1 MHTAS
6 RPESTR
12 FRFTPRIWLVWL
24 AFFLIVAGV
33 RLWLVANFGSAI
45 PLQDQWDDEAARIL
59 KPYAEGTLGA
69 AQLFASHN
77 EHRPVIARLLALVL
91 FILNGQ
97 WDARLQMVANT
108 FVAASVAVIIAAIA
122 VRLIGAAR
130 RNVVLVAVGAL
141 ACLPYSWENTTW
153 GFQSSFYFLALFSVV
168 AIWGLVAHPPFSRAW
183 IVGALAA
190 VLACVSMGSGFLCA
204 AAVLAIVLPRALIHR
219 EAARLWVPTTA
230 CGLGVIILGFALR
243 THVPAHDV
251 FRAASIGE
259 WLASFTRSLA
269 WPFARQPALSAI
281 IYAPSV
287 ALALFCFVRT
297 KRAVPRVNAVH
308 AQTILALTA
317 WVVLQAAAIAYAR
330 GGGVTGSYVASRY
343 MGILA
348 VGALA
353 NLLALFVVTALPTL
367 SERWTTVARIA
378 GAGWIALVFV
388 GAVALGYRGAGEM
401 QHRAAQT
408 REAERTLRSYV
419 ATAGGGDLGSEA
431 VRTVYPWPDRFGLLL
446 RDATIRSFL
455 PAVIRA
461 PLRLDADGTTGPFTR
476 SGDVWNSHTPGARSS
491 AEMRSRIVQPSLP
504 YLRLEMRGALGKGIS
519 LKLRDENTGKM
530 QAIEFRRG
538 RDWRIGF
545 AAVSGPVRVIARDE
559 NAERALEFTEPREA
573 GRFSVYAEILLAESL
588 YIVIAG
594 LTIVVALSVY
604 DRVGPQPTS

>member
-12 FRFTPRIWLVWL
+12 SDFTRRSWLVWL

-33 RLWLVANFGSAI
+33 RLWLVANFGSAV

-59 KPYAEGTLGA
+59 KPYVEGTLDAG
-69 AQLFASHN
+69 QLFASHN
-77 EHRPVIARLLALVL
+77 EHRPTIARLLALVL

-108 FVAASVAVIIAAIA
+108 FVAASVAVIIAAMA
-122 VRLIGAAR
+122 VRLIGAER

-168 AIWGLVAHPPFSRAW
+168 AIWGLVAHPPLSRMW
-183 IVGALAA
+183 NIGAVAA

-204 AAVLAIVLPRALIHR
+204 AAVLAIVLPRAVIER
-219 EAARLWVPTTA
+219 EALRLWLPTTA
-230 CGLGVIILGFALR
+230 CCVGVILLGFALR

-251 FRAASIGE
+251 FRAASAGE

-269 WPFARQPALSAI
+269 WPFARQPALSAV

-287 ALALFCFVRT
+287 ILAVFCFAAR
-297 KRAVPRVNAVH
+297 KQAVPRARAVH
-308 AQTILALTA
+308 LQTILALTA
-317 WVVLQAAAIAYAR
+317 WAVLQAAAIAYAR
-330 GGGVTGSYVASRY
+330 GGGATGSYVASRY

-348 VGALA
+348 VGTFA

-367 SERWTTVARIA
+367 SKRWTVAARIA
-378 GAGWIALVFV
+378 GAGWIALVFM

-408 REAERTLRSYV
+408 REAEQTLRNYV
-419 ATAGGGDLGSEA
+419 ATDGNGDLGSEA
-431 VRTVYPWPDRFGLLL
+431 VRAVYPWPERFSLLL
-446 RDATIRSFL
+446 GDATIRGFL
-455 PAVIRA
+455 PAVIRT
-461 PLRLDADGTTGPFTR
+461 PLRLEPEGTAGPFTR
-476 SGDVWNSHTPGARSS
+476 NGDAWSSHASGDGT
-491 AEMRSRIVQPSLP
+491 SRELQSQILRPSLP
-504 YLRLEMRGALGKGIS
+504 YLRIEIRGALGKGIS
-519 LKLRDENTGKM
+519 LKLRDENTGRM
-530 QAIEFRRG
+530 QPIEFRRG
-538 RDWRIGF
+538 RDWRTGF
-545 AAVSGPVRVIARDE
+545 VAVSGPLRVIARDD
-559 NAERALEFTEPREA
+559 NPERALEFTEPREA
-573 GRFSVYAEILLAESL
+573 GRLSVYAEVLLEQSL

-594 LTIVVALSVY
+594 LAIVIALSAY
-604 DRVGPQPTS
+604 DRVGPQTSS